1 MISSALSP
9 PGAVMQLMSLRLRI
23 SASSSR
29 ASLSSSTIRTRC
41 GASRA
46 GVSMTSWRAL
56 RSSSLK
62 MSWSIIAVSS
72 FPELIRQQIW
82 INLRC
87 ISSASWPVFARN
99 PLRSSNQLRRSRHGT
114 VTRFKRKTYV
124 QWAPGC
130 KRPTMSTNN
139 KNAEQ
144 AMSKADAFT
153 QAGKTAVLQNIHG
166 TMQFLQKFP
175 PFNQMENAH
184 LAYLVE
190 QCQLRF
196 YAADES
202 IIKPGDGPV
211 EHFYIVKQGRIVGE
225 RPHSAKGGTET
236 TFEITTGEC
245 FPLAAL
251 LGERAT
257 RTETL
262 GTQYSLNTRLGELAM
277 RHPVMCSPE
286 TPMRDAVKLM
296 HEQQVGSIVI
306 VDEQQAPLG
315 IFTLRDLR
323 EAVADVNADF
333 SAPVRRTMSLSP
345 FHLNPDASAFDAA
358 IAMTG
363 RHIAHVC
370 LVRDGR
376 LCGVVSERDLFS
388 LQRVDLVH
396 LARTIRNAPR
406 IEALA
411 GLRGDIIQLVDRMLA
426 HGASSTQITQIITLL
441 NDHTVCRVIELTL
454 AENGDPGIAF
464 SWLCFGS
471 EGRREQTLHTDQDN
485 GILFEASDAAEAE
498 QIRTLLL
505 PIAERINQSLAQC
518 GFTLCKGNIMAGNP
532 DLCLSRLEWSQR
544 FAAFIREA
552 TPENLLASSIYFDL
566 RVVWGD
572 ESGGEQ
578 LRRGI
583 LDQVADNKLFQRMM
597 AENALRQRPPVGRFK
612 DFVLARKGSEKDTL
626 DLKTEG
632 LTPFVDGA
640 RLLALANG
648 VGVNNTQE
656 RLRQLVEREVID
668 PLDGA
673 AYEEAYHFIQQTR
686 MQQHQLQSRQ
696 NLPYSN
702 RIDPDTLN
710 HLDRRI
716 LRESFRQAQR
726 LQTSLTLRYQL

>member
-1 MISSALSP
+1 
-9 PGAVMQLMSLRLRI
+9 
-23 SASSSR
+23 
-29 ASLSSSTIRTRC
+29 
-41 GASRA
+41 
-46 GVSMTSWRAL
+46 
-56 RSSSLK
+56 
-62 MSWSIIAVSS
+62 
-72 FPELIRQQIW
+72 
-82 INLRC
+82 
-87 ISSASWPVFARN
+87 
-99 PLRSSNQLRRSRHGT
+99 
-114 VTRFKRKTYV
+114 
-124 QWAPGC
+124 
-130 KRPTMSTNN
+130 
-139 KNAEQ
+139 
-144 AMSKADAFT
+144 MSKTDAFA
-153 QAGKTAVLQNIHG
+153 QAGKTAVLQNIQG
-166 TMQFLQKFP
+166 TLQFLQRFP

-184 LAYLVE
+184 LAFLVE

-196 YAADES
+196 YSAHDS

-211 EHFYIVKQGRIVGE
+211 EHFYIVKQGRVIGE
-225 RPHSAKGGTET
+225 RQHVTRPGTET

-257 RTETL
+257 RTEHLAAEDTFCLQLNKAAFIRLFALSHVFRDFALRGVSSLLEQVNQQVQRRAVETL
-262 GTQYSLNTRLGELAM
+262 GTQYSLNTHLGELAM
-277 RHPVMCSPE
+277 RHPVVCSRE
-286 TPMRDAVKLM
+286 TPLREAVALM

-306 VDEQQAPLG
+306 VDEQRFPVG

-323 EAVADVNADF
+323 QVVANASADF
-333 SAPVRRTMSLSP
+333 AQPIAGHMTAEPFYLSP
-345 FHLNPDASAFDAA
+345 QASAFDAA
-358 IAMTG
+358 IAMTE

-370 LVRDGR
+370 LVEDKR

-396 LARTIRNAPR
+396 LARTIRHASR
-406 IEALA
+406 IENLVS
-411 GLRGDIIQLVDRMLA
+411 LRGEIGQLVERMLA

-441 NDHTVCRVIELTL
+441 NDHTVCRVIEL
-454 AENGDPGIAF
+454 AIQDKGDPGVPF

-485 GILFEASDAAEAE
+485 GILFEARDAAHAAE
-498 QIRTLLL
+498 IRGRLL
-505 PIAERINQSLAQC
+505 PLAQHINQGLAQC

-532 DLCLSRLEWSQR
+532 ELCLSRAEWARR

-566 RVVWGD
+566 RVVWG
-572 ESGGEQ
+572 EEQACEQ
-578 LRRGI
+578 LRQSI
-583 LDQVADNKLFQRMM
+583 LEQVADNRLFQRMM
-597 AENALRQRPPVGRFK
+597 ADNALRQRPPVGRFRE
-612 DFVLARKGSEKDTL
+612 FVLTRKGDDKAGTL
-626 DLKTEG
+626 DLKVQG

-648 VGVNNTQE
+648 ISVINTLE
-656 RLRQLVEREVID
+656 RLRELVKREVIE

-702 RIDPDTLN
+702 RVDPDSLN

-716 LRESFRQAQR
+716 LRESLRQAQR
-726 LQTSLTLRYQL
+726 LQSSLALRYQL

>member
-1 MISSALSP
+1 
-9 PGAVMQLMSLRLRI
+9 
-23 SASSSR
+23 
-29 ASLSSSTIRTRC
+29 
-41 GASRA
+41 
-46 GVSMTSWRAL
+46 
-56 RSSSLK
+56 
-62 MSWSIIAVSS
+62 
-72 FPELIRQQIW
+72 
-82 INLRC
+82 
-87 ISSASWPVFARN
+87 
-99 PLRSSNQLRRSRHGT
+99 
-114 VTRFKRKTYV
+114 
-124 QWAPGC
+124 
-130 KRPTMSTNN
+130 
-139 KNAEQ
+139 
-144 AMSKADAFT
+144 MSKADAFT

-196 YAADES
+196 YATHES

-211 EHFYIVKQGRIVGE
+211 EHFYIVKQGRVVGE
-225 RPHSAKGGTET
+225 RPHTAKGGTET

-257 RTETL
+257 RTEHLAAEDTFCLQLNKQAFIKLFALSSTFRDFALRGVSSLLEQVNQQVKQKAALTL

-277 RHPVMCSPE
+277 RHPVTCSPQ
-286 TPMRDAVKLM
+286 TPLREAVRQM
-296 HEQQVGSIVI
+296 DEQQVGSIVI
-306 VDEQQAPLG
+306 VDEAKAPLG

-323 EAVADVNADF
+323 QVVADVNADF
-333 SAPVRRTMSLSP
+333 GQPIERSMIQAPFYLS
-345 FHLNPDASAFDAA
+345 PDASAFDAA
-358 IAMTG
+358 IAMTE

-370 LVRDGR
+370 LVEDQR

-406 IEALA
+406 IESLSN
-411 GLRGDIIQLVDRMLA
+411 LRGDIVQLVDRMLA
-426 HGASSTQITQIITLL
+426 HGASSTQITHIITLL
-441 NDHTVCRVIELTL
+441 NDHMVCRVIELTL
-454 AENGDPGIAF
+454 QEKGDPGIPF

-485 GILFEASDAAEAE
+485 GILFEAKDAAEAAE
-498 QIRTLLL
+498 IRGKLL

-518 GFTLCKGNIMAGNP
+518 GFTLCKGGIMASNP
-532 DLCLSRLEWSQR
+532 ELCLSRLEWARR
-544 FAAFIREA
+544 FSAFIREA
-552 TPENLLASSIYFDL
+552 TPENLLSSSIYFDL

-578 LRRGI
+578 LRHSI
-583 LDQVADNKLFQRMM
+583 LAQVADNRLFQRMM
-597 AENALRQRPPVGRFK
+597 ADNALRQRPPVGRFK
-612 DFVLARKGSEKDTL
+612 DFVVARKGSEKDTL
-626 DLKTEG
+626 DLKTQG

-648 VGVNNTQE
+648 VTANNTLE
-656 RLRQLVEREVID
+656 RLRQLVAKEVID
-668 PLDGA
+668 RLDGA

-686 MQQHQLQSRQ
+686 MQQHQQQSRQ

-702 RIDPDTLN
+702 RIDPDVLN